1 MGHLASTDG
10 VTLAVHDLGGDGEP
24 ALLAH
29 ATGFHGQVWAP
40 FARGLTGLAAVAPD
54 LRGHGDSTVPSGVGF
69 DWNGFADDVL
79 ACVDGLGLHRPA
91 GIGHSKG
98 GAALLL
104 AEARRPGTFRGLWLY
119 EPVVV
124 DPALIRG
131 EGENPLAAGARA
143 RRDRFASREEAEAR
157 YRSKPPMD
165 VFDAEALHCYV
176 AHGFADQADGS
187 VVLKCRPAVEA
198 EVYQMGARNRA
209 FESLPEVK
217 CPTIVA
223 RGAVDEPGPAAMA
236 QAVAERL
243 PSGRL
248 AAYDDLGHFGPMQAP
263 ARLAADASRFFAGG

>member
-124 DPALIRG
+124 DPALVRG

-198 EVYQMGARNRA
+198 EVYQMGVRSRA

-236 QAVAERL
+236 QAVVERL